1 MKLCGNLPLWVC
13 GHSCAF
19 LAAFLALVA
28 CKKPAPGSTATPD
41 AGAVP
46 SLAGG
51 AVDAGAPPPELSAR
65 VVITGAPL
73 TQEQAQTMG
82 MQFAAKRWPQY
93 HPRFAVALRETK
105 DWKVLVQFQEPGVG
119 GMVIY
124 DLYGEMLDAGTSRGE
139 H

>member
-1 MKLCGNLPLWVC
+1 MKLRENLPLLAC
-13 GHSCAF
+13 GYA
-19 LAAFLALVA
+19 LAFLALAA
-28 CKKPAPGSTATPD
+28 CKKPAPGTTATPD
-41 AGAVP
+41 AAPVSGQAID
-46 SLAGG
+46 AGG
-51 AVDAGAPPPELSAR
+51 PPPELSAR
-65 VVITGAPL
+65 IVLTGAPV

-105 DWKVLVQFQEPGVG
+105 DWKVLVQFQEQGVG

-124 DLYGEMLDAGTSRGE
+124 DLYGEMLDAGTSKGE